1 MDVFQSSVVV
11 DTPIW
16 NFTPLCEPA
25 LYFARYLPDN
35 NGLLLLYLLSELM
48 FLSSVDVAVVFV
60 IIGSK
65 LMQLYF
71 CILLSGGLDAE
82 LFFTSELIGI
92 LMYFQALVP

>member
-65 LMQLYF
+65 LMQLYLMF
-71 CILLSGGLDAE
+71 SSYHHVILYQKI
-82 LFFTSELIGI
+82 FNI
-92 LMYFQALVP
+92 